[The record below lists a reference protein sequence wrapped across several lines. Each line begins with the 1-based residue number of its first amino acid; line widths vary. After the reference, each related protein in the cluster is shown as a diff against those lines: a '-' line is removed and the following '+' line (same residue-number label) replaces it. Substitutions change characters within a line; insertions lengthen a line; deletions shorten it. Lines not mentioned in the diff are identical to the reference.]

1 MPELGLVRKE
11 YRISFLFSGENT
23 AIKLTAG
30 ETPLKIS
37 YADGGDDIFSPIRA
51 KKATIQLIATSNVDL
66 GTFYSES
73 DRECMVVITEGFKT
87 IFRGWLTA
95 FDAREPFISLPYPFE
110 VVAHCGLSSL
120 KDFNFS
126 ETGLI
131 SFNTAIKQCLAATGL
146 SLNYQVGIDTRI
158 SGDTGDPTTL
168 YGFEAD
174 ALNGKSCYDALTS
187 ILDAFVADVEQ
198 SEGQFIIRGVSEQ
211 ANGLVNT
218 YEYTSA
224 GAAVQMSNTAAVVNV
239 GRGAQRRNVTGAE
252 MQREPAISYVEIK
265 YDLGK
270 LRNLLSNGSFTEQP
284 ILAPILGQYSYTDWT
299 RYNGIVGS
307 KESPSGVKIQ
317 GRSKMWFKN
326 ADGTIVKDQNGKI
339 PFDLRAQFGENYP
352 LFMDDKYYESDPIQ
366 LQSAQKIV
374 LKGRFQSKYIDYA
387 RLEVYLY
394 DPARPTEK
402 LWLTKEGEWK
412 ETRSFVML
420 DYTPQ
425 VIRVYDDLVLQVW
438 FPFEITSQDV
448 PTKRSASTSIDW
460 GASPFTSIEYYEL
473 KVRVFRGAYNNG
485 ALGLSSTGTDEEAF
499 VIYDGLAVNFNSKN
513 ENDLILTYGFKNGN
527 YVRKN
532 KLNVTVPFGGRSVR
546 ISTTEILKR
555 EASLNNYTSVIRRM
569 DGADIVDAW
578 TKAGQG
584 VVTDFIRLNGISR
597 LRLGHRFGYSWD
609 GDIVGEYFDG
619 TNRVVLTAVG
629 RTFKVTK
636 YEYDFKR
643 RIASVTL
650 KQLIAGN
657 FSYVEALQEGSA
669 SGSSSTVSGGAIA
682 TTITNGNI
690 KPTAAD
696 KNAFTDRGLIKDPID
711 FDTVMDNGEYRVDVP
726 SGTWTGFLHAPI
738 FALPFGRLRVFETE
752 GVVMQ
757 YYYPENGGVHWREY
771 SYSELAQEIIWQP
784 EGGWYIAA
792 EGNMLAETLDD
803 EPDPQS
809 IKVVDFY
816 NRGIGSG
823 MEVDVPTLSAF
834 NKQGLDAFID
844 RSGIN
849 DPIEITSP
857 SNFNTFTADG
867 SDYLVSLTT
876 WEDSTNAPT
885 GLPVGG
891 RLTVEKIDGAIY
903 QKYQSGSSI
912 LSRTRLKK
920 NLNGTYTW
928 TAWIVDTTST
938 PQTFVNDFDLMV
950 DMGAYHIATATMPDN
965 APPNAVVGGM
975 LHVFV
980 TDGEL
985 QQRYYQ
991 NKKIYL
997 RSRLGGAWTLW
1008 EQGVEG
1014 VTFDTEAIPLP
1025 DTVKVATE
1033 YIDGVAVGPT
1043 VFVYTKDYIDDLTT
1057 TDIPEPSTDIINKY
1071 FTNERARNAIS
1082 AGIGLSYDPVTGVIS
1097 YTGATNPI
1105 SAVPP
1110 LYHNSTTGAFSWGG
1124 TTADVPEQSPY
1135 LYFTETRARAAFSA
1149 GTGIA
1154 IVNGVISVTGG
1165 EYSDAQARAAISVA
1179 GGVLSYNSTTG
1190 VITLLDSAYDGR
1202 FVLLSGSYTNP
1213 SWLVSLP
1220 WSKITGTPTTLAG
1233 YGIGNAYTKT
1243 EVDTLISNISQL
1255 PSGGTASTYL
1265 RGDKVWATL
1274 NTAAVV
1280 ESTNLYFT
1288 TARARDAFSAGTGIN
1303 IGVGGV
1309 ISSTITQYTDAQARA
1324 SISAGTGIT
1333 YNASTGV
1340 ITSTI
1345 TQYTD
1350 AMARGAFSAGTGIAI
1365 SVNGVISSLI
1375 TQYTDTQARAALS
1388 AGTGIS
1394 YNSVTGVITSTITQ
1408 YTDAQARGAF
1418 SAGAGINIG
1427 VGGVISSLITQYT
1440 DTMAR
1445 AAISGGTGITYNS
1458 TTGVIASS
1466 ITQYTDALARAAI
1479 SVSGGVLTYSITTGV
1494 ITLSSSAYDGRYV
1507 QLAGA
1512 YVNPTW
1518 IVSLPWAK
1526 ITGTPTTLAGY
1537 GITNAYT
1544 KTEVDGLINGITGLP
1559 SGGTVNDYLRGDKTW
1574 AVLDTQAVVESPI
1587 RLYFTNARARAALSA
1602 GTGLTYNSTTGQ
1614 FASSITQYTDALA
1627 RAAISAGTGIGYN
1640 NTTGVIS
1647 STITQYTDA
1656 MARAALSAGAGI
1668 SYNSTTGVI
1677 ASTITQY
1684 TDALAR
1690 AALSAGVG
1698 ISYNSTTGVISSTI
1712 TQYTDALAR
1721 GAFSAGTGISI
1732 SAGGVITSTITQYT
1746 DALARGAFSAGTG
1759 INISPTGV
1767 ISATNTGT
1775 IGGSGTTS
1783 YVPKWTGGTS
1793 LGNSQIYDNGSG
1805 VVIGGTDPSSYK
1817 FRVNGAIYS
1826 DGDGASVAMYIGA
1839 GRAIRSLG
1847 EMYIDS
1853 PGGNTYFR
1861 NGAGYAYSLTLNPS
1875 GYVLMGTVT
1884 AVGTKTLQVN
1894 GGIRATGQMQFANYT
1909 SSSSYTGSRSGL
1921 LGFNSSGDIIT
1932 VADSDFS
1939 FAGHTHDDRYYT
1951 KTQLNTSGGG
1961 GVVHWDNVSNKPSTF
1976 TPSAH
1981 SHVISDVSGLS
1992 SELAGKASVS
2002 HNHDGYHVRISTG
2015 DTVTGY
2021 HNFINGFS
2029 VNSIDS
2035 STRFLV
2041 KSSNAGTQTV
2051 NNNVNVNGD
2060 LYCSG
2065 NVTAYSDARLKDDVT
2080 AITNALDK
2088 IVQIGGYDFTWNEE
2102 SGKSGQR
2109 DVGVIAQEIE
2119 AILPNVV
2126 KDVDGYK
2133 SVDYGRIVPLLIEG
2147 IKELYTELK
2156 AK

>member
-1 MPELGLVRKE
+1 MNEAYYCIFSTQAMPELGLTRKD
-11 YRISFLFSGENT
+11 YRISFYFEGEFSGTEL
-23 AIKLTAG
+23 KAG

-73 DRECMVVITEGFKT
+73 DRECMVVITQGFKT

-146 SLNYQVGIDTRI
+146 DLNYQVGIDTRI

-198 SEGQFIIRGVSEQ
+198 SDGQFIIRGVSEQ

-284 ILAPILGQYSYTDWT
+284 ILGAYSYTDWT
-299 RYNGIVGS
+299 RYNGIIGS

-394 DPARPTEK
+394 DPARSTEK

-569 DGADIVDAW
+569 DGADIIDAW

-629 RTFKVTK
+629 RTFKITK

-726 SGTWTGFLHAPI
+726 SGTWTGFQHAPI
-738 FALPFGRLRVFETE
+738 FAIPFGRLRVFETE

-771 SYSELAQEIIWQP
+771 SYSELANELIWQP
-784 EGGWYIAA
+784 EGGWNTAA
-792 EGNMLAETLDD
+792 EGNMLAESLDD

-809 IKVVDFY
+809 IKVVDAY

-834 NKQGLDAFID
+834 KKQGLDAFID

-920 NLNGTYTW
+920 SLNGTYTW

-1043 VFVYTKDYIDDLTT
+1043 VLAYTKDYIDDLTT

-1165 EYSDAQARAAISVA
+1165 QYSDAQARAAISVA

-1288 TARARDAFSAGTGIN
+1288 VARARDAFSAGTGIN

-1309 ISSTITQYTDAQARA
+1309 ISSTITQYTDAMARA

-1350 AMARGAFSAGTGIAI
+1350 AMARGAFSAGVGITI
-1365 SVNGVISSLI
+1365 S
-1375 TQYTDTQARAALS
+1375 
-1388 AGTGIS
+1388 
-1394 YNSVTGVITSTITQ
+1394 
-1408 YTDAQARGAF
+1408 
-1418 SAGAGINIG
+1418 IN
-1427 VGGVISSLITQYT
+1427 GVISSLITQYT

-1466 ITQYTDALARAAI
+1466 ITQYTDTLARLAI
-1479 SVSGGVLTYSITTGV
+1479 GVDGGVLTYNSGTGV

-1526 ITGTPTTLAGY
+1526 ITGTPTTIAGY

-1544 KTEVDGLINGITGLP
+1544 KTEVDGLISGITGLP

-1614 FASSITQYTDALA
+1614 FASTITQYTDALA
-1627 RAAISAGTGIGYN
+1627 RTAISAGTGISYN

-1647 STITQYTDA
+1647 STIMQYTDT
-1656 MARAALSAGAGI
+1656 MARAALSAGAG
-1668 SYNSTTGVI
+1668 V
-1677 ASTITQY
+1677 
-1684 TDALAR
+1684 
-1690 AALSAGVG
+1690 
-1698 ISYNSTTGVISSTI
+1698 SYNSTTGVISSTI

-1721 GAFSAGTGISI
+1721 AALVAGVGISYNSTTGAI
-1732 SAGGVITSTITQYT
+1732 SSTITQYT
-1746 DALARGAFSAGTG
+1746 DAMARNAFSAGTGINIGPGGVINCLISQYTDTQARASISAGTGILYNSVTGVITCTITQYTDGQARSVFSAGTG

-1767 ISATNTGT
+1767 ISVTNTNT
-1775 IGGSGTTS
+1775 VSGSGTTN
-1783 YVPKWTGGTS
+1783 YMPKWTGGTS

-1826 DGDGASVAMYIGA
+1826 DGDGSSVAMYIGA
-1839 GRAIRSLG
+1839 GKAIRSLG

-1861 NGAGYAYSLTLNPS
+1861 NGAGYAYSLTLNPA

-1909 SSSSYTGSRSGL
+1909 SSSSYTGSRAGL

-1932 VADSDFS
+1932 VSDFDFA

-1951 KTQLNTSGGG
+1951 KTQLSNSGGG
-1961 GVVHWDNVSNKPSTF
+1961 GVVHWDNISAKPSTF
-1976 TPSAH
+1976 TPSYH
-1981 SHVISDVSGLS
+1981 T
-1992 SELAGKASVS
+1992 
-2002 HNHDGYHVRISTG
+2002 HDGYHVRISTG
-2015 DTVTGY
+2015 DTITGY
-2021 HNFINGFS
+2021 HNFINGFA

-2035 STRFLV
+2035 SDRFLV

-2088 IVQIGGYDFTWNEE
+2088 IVQIGGYNFTWNEQ
-2102 SGKSGQR
+2102 SGKNGQR

-2147 IKELYTELK
+2147 IKELYSELK
-2156 AK
+2156 SKK

>member
-1 MPELGLVRKE
+1 
-11 YRISFLFSGENT
+11 
-23 AIKLTAG
+23 
-30 ETPLKIS
+30 
-37 YADGGDDIFSPIRA
+37 
-51 KKATIQLIATSNVDL
+51 
-66 GTFYSES
+66 
-73 DRECMVVITEGFKT
+73 
-87 IFRGWLTA
+87 
-95 FDAREPFISLPYPFE
+95 
-110 VVAHCGLSSL
+110 
-120 KDFNFS
+120 
-126 ETGLI
+126 
-131 SFNTAIKQCLAATGL
+131 
-146 SLNYQVGIDTRI
+146 
-158 SGDTGDPTTL
+158 
-168 YGFEAD
+168 
-174 ALNGKSCYDALTS
+174 
-187 ILDAFVADVEQ
+187 
-198 SEGQFIIRGVSEQ
+198 
-211 ANGLVNT
+211 
-218 YEYTSA
+218 
-224 GAAVQMSNTAAVVNV
+224 
-239 GRGAQRRNVTGAE
+239 
-252 MQREPAISYVEIK
+252 
-265 YDLGK
+265 
-270 LRNLLSNGSFTEQP
+270 
-284 ILAPILGQYSYTDWT
+284 
-299 RYNGIVGS
+299 
-307 KESPSGVKIQ
+307 
-317 GRSKMWFKN
+317 
-326 ADGTIVKDQNGKI
+326 
-339 PFDLRAQFGENYP
+339 
-352 LFMDDKYYESDPIQ
+352 
-366 LQSAQKIV
+366 
-374 LKGRFQSKYIDYA
+374 
-387 RLEVYLY
+387 
-394 DPARPTEK
+394 
-402 LWLTKEGEWK
+402 
-412 ETRSFVML
+412 
-420 DYTPQ
+420 
-425 VIRVYDDLVLQVW
+425 
-438 FPFEITSQDV
+438 
-448 PTKRSASTSIDW
+448 
-460 GASPFTSIEYYEL
+460 
-473 KVRVFRGAYNNG
+473 
-485 ALGLSSTGTDEEAF
+485 
-499 VIYDGLAVNFNSKN
+499 
-513 ENDLILTYGFKNGN
+513 
-527 YVRKN
+527 
-532 KLNVTVPFGGRSVR
+532 
-546 ISTTEILKR
+546 
-555 EASLNNYTSVIRRM
+555 
-569 DGADIVDAW
+569 
-578 TKAGQG
+578 
-584 VVTDFIRLNGISR
+584 
-597 LRLGHRFGYSWD
+597 
-609 GDIVGEYFDG
+609 
-619 TNRVVLTAVG
+619 
-629 RTFKVTK
+629 
-636 YEYDFKR
+636 
-643 RIASVTL
+643 
-650 KQLIAGN
+650 
-657 FSYVEALQEGSA
+657 
-669 SGSSSTVSGGAIA
+669 
-682 TTITNGNI
+682 
-690 KPTAAD
+690 
-696 KNAFTDRGLIKDPID
+696 
-711 FDTVMDNGEYRVDVP
+711 
-726 SGTWTGFLHAPI
+726 
-738 FALPFGRLRVFETE
+738 
-752 GVVMQ
+752 
-757 YYYPENGGVHWREY
+757 
-771 SYSELAQEIIWQP
+771 
-784 EGGWYIAA
+784 
-792 EGNMLAETLDD
+792 
-803 EPDPQS
+803 
-809 IKVVDFY
+809 
-816 NRGIGSG
+816 
-823 MEVDVPTLSAF
+823 
-834 NKQGLDAFID
+834 
-844 RSGIN
+844 
-849 DPIEITSP
+849 
-857 SNFNTFTADG
+857 
-867 SDYLVSLTT
+867 
-876 WEDSTNAPT
+876 
-885 GLPVGG
+885 
-891 RLTVEKIDGAIY
+891 
-903 QKYQSGSSI
+903 
-912 LSRTRLKK
+912 
-920 NLNGTYTW
+920 
-928 TAWIVDTTST
+928 
-938 PQTFVNDFDLMV
+938 
-950 DMGAYHIATATMPDN
+950 
-965 APPNAVVGGM
+965 
-975 LHVFV
+975 
-980 TDGEL
+980 
-985 QQRYYQ
+985 
-991 NKKIYL
+991 
-997 RSRLGGAWTLW
+997 LW

-1165 EYSDAQARAAISVA
+1165 QYSDAQARAAISVS

-1220 WSKITGTPTTLAG
+1220 WSKITGIPTTLAG

-1288 TARARDAFSAGTGIN
+1288 VARARDAFSAGTGIN
-1303 IGVGGV
+1303 IGAGGV

-1512 YVNPTW
+1512 YTNPTW

-1526 ITGTPTTLAGY
+1526 ITGTPTTIAGY

-1544 KTEVDGLINGITGLP
+1544 KAEVDGLISGITGLP

-1614 FASSITQYTDALA
+1614 FAS
-1627 RAAISAGTGIGYN
+1627 
-1640 NTTGVIS
+1640 
-1647 STITQYTDA
+1647 
-1656 MARAALSAGAGI
+1656 
-1668 SYNSTTGVI
+1668 
-1677 ASTITQY
+1677 TITQY

-1690 AALSAGVG
+1690 AALSAGAG

-1721 GAFSAGTGISI
+1721 AAISAGTGISYN
-1732 SAGGVITSTITQYT
+1732 STTGVITSTITQYT
-1746 DALARGAFSAGTG
+1746 DAQARGAFTAGTGINIGVGGVINCLISQYTDTQARASLSAGTGISYNSTTGVITSTITQYTDAMARGAFSAGTG
-1759 INISPTGV
+1759 ITISPTGV
-1767 ISATNTGT
+1767 ISTTNTGT
-1775 IGGSGTTS
+1775 ISGSGTTN
-1783 YVPKWTGGTS
+1783 YMPKWTGGTS

-1826 DGDGASVAMYIGA
+1826 DGDGSSVAMYIGA
-1839 GRAIRSLG
+1839 GKAIRSLG

-1861 NGAGYAYSLTLNPS
+1861 NGAGYAYSLTLNPA

-1909 SSSSYTGSRSGL
+1909 SSSSYTGSRAGL

-1932 VADSDFS
+1932 VSDFDFA

-1951 KTQLNTSGGG
+1951 KTQLSNSGGG
-1961 GVVHWDNVSNKPSTF
+1961 GVVHWDNISAKPSTF
-1976 TPSAH
+1976 TPSYH
-1981 SHVISDVSGLS
+1981 T
-1992 SELAGKASVS
+1992 
-2002 HNHDGYHVRISTG
+2002 HDGYHVRISTG
-2015 DTVTGY
+2015 DTITGY
-2021 HNFINGFS
+2021 HNFINGFA

-2065 NVTAYSDARLKDDVT
+2065 NVTAYSDARLKDE
-2080 AITNALDK
+2080 ITTIEDALDK
-2088 IVQIGGYDFTWNEE
+2088 IVQIGGYNFTWNEQ
-2102 SGKSGQR
+2102 SGKNGQR

-2126 KDVDGYK
+2126 KEIDGYK

>member
-1 MPELGLVRKE
+1 MNEAYYCIFSTQAMPELGLTRKD
-11 YRISFLFSGENT
+11 YRISFYFEGEFSGTEL
-23 AIKLTAG
+23 KAG

-73 DRECMVVITEGFKT
+73 DRECMVVITQGPKT

-146 SLNYQVGIDTRI
+146 NINYQVGIDTRI

-198 SEGQFIIRGVSEQ
+198 SDGQFIIRGVSEQ

-284 ILAPILGQYSYTDWT
+284 ILGQYSYTDWT
-299 RYNGIVGS
+299 RYNGIIGS
-307 KESPSGVKIQ
+307 KQSPSGVKIS
-317 GRSKMWFKN
+317 GRCKLWYIN
-326 ADGTIVKDQNGKI
+326 EDGTKVVDENGKNL
-339 PFDLRAQFGENYP
+339 DLISKYFGIYP
-352 LFMDDKYYESDPIQ
+352 VYLDTKYYESDPITID
-366 LQSAQKIV
+366 SAQKVII
-374 LKGRFQSKYIDYA
+374 KGRFQPKFVDYA

-394 DPARPTEK
+394 DSAAPTEK
-402 LWLTKEGEWK
+402 LWLTQDGEWK
-412 ETRSFVML
+412 EQRDFVML
-420 DYTPQ
+420 DYTKQ
-425 VIRVYDDLVLQVW
+425 VVRTYGDDPAPLVW
-438 FPFEITSQDV
+438 YPFEITSQDI
-448 PTKRSASTSIDW
+448 PTKRSSSEATASGTRPYTAIR
-460 GASPFTSIEYYEL
+460 YNKL
-473 KVRVFRGAYNNG
+473 RVRVFSGVYNNAG
-485 ALGLSSTGTDEEAF
+485 GITGSDGDAF
-499 VIYDGLAVNFNSKN
+499 VIYDGLAVNVNSKN
-513 ENDLILTYGFKNGN
+513 DEKLLLTYGFKNGN

-532 KLNVTVPFGGRSVR
+532 PLNISIPFGGYSVATTGGVGR
-546 ISTTEILKR
+546 IR
-555 EASLNNYTSVIRRM
+555 EASLGNYTCVIHRM
-569 DGADIVDAW
+569 NGEPIVDAW

-584 VVTDFIRLNGISR
+584 VVTDFVRLNGISR

-629 RTFKVTK
+629 RTFKITK

-711 FDTVMDNGEYRVDVP
+711 FDTVMNNGEYRVNIA
-726 SGTWTGFLHAPI
+726 SGTWTGFQHAPI
-738 FALPFGRLRVFETE
+738 FAIPFGRLRVFETE

-771 SYSELAQEIIWQP
+771 SYSDLASELIWQP
-784 EGGWYIAA
+784 EGGWNTAA
-792 EGNMLAETLDD
+792 EGNMLAESLDD

-809 IKVVDFY
+809 IKVVDAY

-857 SNFNTFTADG
+857 SNFNTFTANG

-891 RLTVEKIDGAIY
+891 RLTVAKIDGAIY

-928 TAWIVDTTST
+928 TAWIVDTVST

-1233 YGIGNAYTKT
+1233 YGITNAYTKT
-1243 EVDTLISNISQL
+1243 EVDALINDISQL

-1309 ISSTITQYTDAQARA
+1309 ISSTITQYTDAMARA

-1350 AMARGAFSAGTGIAI
+1350 AMARGAFSAGVGITI
-1365 SVNGVISSLI
+1365 SING
-1375 TQYTDTQARAALS
+1375 
-1388 AGTGIS
+1388 G
-1394 YNSVTGVITSTITQ
+1394 
-1408 YTDAQARGAF
+1408 
-1418 SAGAGINIG
+1418 
-1427 VGGVISSLITQYT
+1427 ISSLITQYT

-1458 TTGVIASS
+1458 TTGVISSS
-1466 ITQYTDALARAAI
+1466 ITQYTDTLARLAI
-1479 SVSGGVLTYSITTGV
+1479 SVDGGVLTYNSGTGV
-1494 ITLSSSAYDGRYV
+1494 ISLSSSAYDGRYG

-1512 YVNPTW
+1512 YTNPTW

-1526 ITGTPTTLAGY
+1526 ITGTPTTIAGY

-1544 KTEVDGLINGITGLP
+1544 KTEVDGLITGITGLP

-1627 RAAISAGTGIGYN
+1627 RAAISAGTGISYN

-1647 STITQYTDA
+1647 STITQYTDT
-1656 MARAALSAGAGI
+1656 MARAALSAGA
-1668 SYNSTTGVI
+1668 
-1677 ASTITQY
+1677 
-1684 TDALAR
+1684 
-1690 AALSAGVG
+1690 G

-1721 GAFSAGTGISI
+1721 AALVAGVGISYNSTTGAI
-1732 SAGGVITSTITQYT
+1732 SSTITQYT
-1746 DALARGAFSAGTG
+1746 DAMARNAFSAGTGINIGPGGVINCLISQYTDTQARASISAGTGILYNSVTGVITCTITQYTDGQARSVFSAGTG

-1767 ISATNTGT
+1767 ISVTNTNT
-1775 IGGSGTTS
+1775 VSGSGTTN
-1783 YVPKWTGGTS
+1783 YLPKWSGGTS

-1826 DGDGASVAMYIGA
+1826 DGDGSSVAMYIGA
-1839 GRAIRSLG
+1839 GKAIRSLG

-1861 NGAGYAYSLTLNPS
+1861 NGAGYAYSLTLNPA

-1909 SSSSYTGSRSGL
+1909 SSSSYTGSRAGL

-1932 VADSDFS
+1932 VSDFDFA

-1951 KTQLNTSGGG
+1951 KTQLSNSGGG
-1961 GVVHWDNVSNKPSTF
+1961 GVVHWDNISAKPSTF
-1976 TPSAH
+1976 TPSYH
-1981 SHVISDVSGLS
+1981 T
-1992 SELAGKASVS
+1992 
-2002 HNHDGYHVRISTG
+2002 HDGYHVRISTG
-2015 DTVTGY
+2015 DTITGY
-2021 HNFINGFS
+2021 HNFINGFA

-2035 STRFLV
+2035 SDRFLV

-2065 NVTAYSDARLKDDVT
+2065 NVTAYSDARLKDE
-2080 AITNALDK
+2080 ITTIEDALDK
-2088 IVQIGGYDFTWNEE
+2088 IVKIGGYNFTWNEQ
-2102 SGKSGQR
+2102 SGKNGQR

-2126 KDVDGYK
+2126 KEVDGYK

-2147 IKELYTELK
+2147 IKELYSELK
-2156 AK
+2156 SKK

>member
-1 MPELGLVRKE
+1 MPELGLVRKD

-23 AIKLTAG
+23 GIELTAG

-73 DRECMVVITEGFKT
+73 DRECMVVITQGFKT

-95 FDAREPFISLPYPFE
+95 FDAREPFICLPYPFE

-120 KDFNFS
+120 KDFNFNA
-126 ETGLI
+126 TGLI

-146 SLNYQVGIDTRI
+146 NINYQVGIDTRI
-158 SGDTGDPTTL
+158 SGDTGDPTVL

-174 ALNGKSCYDALTS
+174 ALNGKSCYDALTG
-187 ILDAFVADVEQ
+187 ILDSFVADVEQ
-198 SEGQFIIRGVSEQ
+198 SDGQYIIRGVSEQ

-218 YEYTSA
+218 YEYTAA
-224 GAAVQMSNTAAVVNV
+224 GTAVQMSNTAAVASV
-239 GRGAQRRNVTGAE
+239 GRGTTRRHVTGAE

-265 YDLGK
+265 YDLGAYK
-270 LRNLLSNGSFTEQP
+270 NVLKNGSFTDDGFFGSNSF
-284 ILAPILGQYSYTDWT
+284 ANWDRYSL
-299 RYNGIVGS
+299 NGVAV
-307 KESPSGVKIQ
+307 EPSGIKLP
-317 GRSKMWFKN
+317 GRCDLWWVTP
-326 ADGTIVKDQNGKI
+326 DGEIDY
-339 PFDLRAQFGENYP
+339 DLTNQLATAKYGGYTPMYSDTQ
-352 LFMDDKYYESDPIQ
+352 YYESQETILKQ
-366 LQSAQKIV
+366 AQTIIF
-374 LKGRFQSKYIDYA
+374 KGRFQIKYCDFA
-387 RLEVYLY
+387 RFEVFIYNST
-394 DPARPTEK
+394 DSTTTK
-402 LWLTKEGEWK
+402 LWLTEKGTWTDNREFIRFDPTK
-412 ETRSFVML
+412 
-420 DYTPQ
+420 Q
-425 VIRVYDDLVLQVW
+425 VINFYGDDPSPDVW
-438 FPFEITSQDV
+438 YPFEIESEEI
-448 PTKRSASTSIDW
+448 PTTKNADDQ
-460 GASPFTSIEYYEL
+460 GLKPFRIVHYDAI
-473 KVRVFRGAYNNG
+473 KVRIWRGVFNNTEPEKGPESEAY
-485 ALGLSSTGTDEEAF
+485 
-499 VIYDGLAVNFNSKN
+499 VIYDGLAINFKSRTF
-513 ENDLILTYGFKNGN
+513 DTPILAYGFKNGN

-532 KLNVTVPFGGRSVR
+532 PINVTIPFGGYSVASIGGDGR
-546 ISTTEILKR
+546 IRATFLE
-555 EASLNNYTSVIRRM
+555 NYASVIYRM
-569 DGADIVDAW
+569 NGEPIVDAW

-584 VVTDFIRLNGISR
+584 VSSDFIRLNGISR
-597 LRLGHRFGYSWD
+597 LRLGHRFGYSWE

-619 TNRVVLTAVG
+619 TNRIAINAAGML
-629 RTFKVTK
+629 FKVTG

-643 RIASVTL
+643 RAGKVTL
-650 KQLIAGN
+650 KQFISGN
-657 FSYVEALQEGSA
+657 FDYVETLDKGST
-669 SGSSSTVSGGAIA
+669 SSSA
-682 TTITNGNI
+682 TANTITNASIGGGLSEGDVF
-690 KPTAAD
+690 K
-696 KNAFTDRGLIKDPID
+696 DRGLISKPTN
-711 FDTVMDNGEYRVDVP
+711 FDGIVKNGEYRVDVP

-771 SYSELAQEIIWQP
+771 SYSDLAQQYIWQP
-784 EGGWYIAA
+784 DGGWYIAA

-857 SNFNTFTADG
+857 SNFNTFTANG

-891 RLTVEKIDGAIY
+891 RLTVAKIDGAIY

-928 TAWIVDTTST
+928 TAWIVDTTSA
-938 PQTFVNDFDLMV
+938 PQTFINDFDLMV

-1008 EQGVEG
+1008 EEGVEG

-1043 VFVYTKDYIDDLTT
+1043 VLVYTKDYIDDLTT

-1243 EVDTLISNISQL
+1243 EVDALINDISQL

-1309 ISSTITQYTDAQARA
+1309 ISSTITQYTDAMARA

-1350 AMARGAFSAGTGIAI
+1350 AMARGAFSAGVGITI
-1365 SVNGVISSLI
+1365 S
-1375 TQYTDTQARAALS
+1375 
-1388 AGTGIS
+1388 
-1394 YNSVTGVITSTITQ
+1394 
-1408 YTDAQARGAF
+1408 
-1418 SAGAGINIG
+1418 IN
-1427 VGGVISSLITQYT
+1427 GVISSLITQYT

-1458 TTGVIASS
+1458 TTGVISSS
-1466 ITQYTDALARAAI
+1466 ITQYTDTLARLAI
-1479 SVSGGVLTYSITTGV
+1479 SVDGGVLTYNSSTGV
-1494 ITLSSSAYDGRYV
+1494 ISLSSSAYDGRYV

-1512 YVNPTW
+1512 YTNPTW

-1526 ITGTPTTLAGY
+1526 ITGTPTTIAGY

-1544 KTEVDGLINGITGLP
+1544 KTEVDGLISGITGLP

-1627 RAAISAGTGIGYN
+1627 RAAISAGTGISYN

-1647 STITQYTDA
+1647 STITQYTDT
-1656 MARAALSAGAGI
+1656 MARAALSAGA
-1668 SYNSTTGVI
+1668 
-1677 ASTITQY
+1677 
-1684 TDALAR
+1684 
-1690 AALSAGVG
+1690 G

-1721 GAFSAGTGISI
+1721 AALVAGVGISYNSTTGAI
-1732 SAGGVITSTITQYT
+1732 SSTITQYT
-1746 DALARGAFSAGTG
+1746 DAMARNAFSAGTGINIDPGGVINCLISQYTDTQARASISAGTGILYNSVTGVITCTITQYTDGQARSAFSAGTG

-1767 ISATNTGT
+1767 ISVTNTNT
-1775 IGGSGTTS
+1775 VSGSGTTN
-1783 YVPKWTGGTS
+1783 YLPKWSGGTS

-1826 DGDGASVAMYIGA
+1826 DGDGSSVAMYIGE
-1839 GRAIRSLG
+1839 GKAIRSLG

-1861 NGAGYAYSLTLNPS
+1861 NGSGYAYSLTLNPA

-1909 SSSSYTGSRSGL
+1909 SSSSYTGSRAGL

-1932 VADSDFS
+1932 VSDFDFA

-1951 KTQLNTSGGG
+1951 KTQLSNSGGG
-1961 GVVHWDNVSNKPSTF
+1961 GVVHWDNISAKPSTF
-1976 TPSAH
+1976 TPSYH
-1981 SHVISDVSGLS
+1981 T
-1992 SELAGKASVS
+1992 
-2002 HNHDGYHVRISTG
+2002 HDDYHVRISTG
-2015 DTVTGY
+2015 DTITGY
-2021 HNFINGFS
+2021 HNFINGFA

-2035 STRFLV
+2035 SDRFLV

-2102 SGKSGQR
+2102 SGKNGQR

-2156 AK
+2156 AKK